1 MLTESQH
8 KTYDFI
14 KRFIDEHEYAPTIA
28 EIAQGLGVSSR
39 SYIHRNV
46 HAISKEKLIYLVPN
60 KQRNI
65 RLSDDKDQNHLPL
78 VGRIAAG
85 QPIEAIEEQ
94 NNISFSELFIGHNR
108 YILEVTGDSMIGD
121 NICDGDL
128 VVCEQA
134 DTARNGQIV
143 VALVDNQEATLKRL
157 YRDTDKNTIRLQPSN
172 PKFSEMVYE
181 PERVSVQGIYLGLV
195 RLAR

>member
-1 MLTESQH
+1 
-8 KTYDFI
+8 
-14 KRFIDEHEYAPTIA
+14 
-28 EIAQGLGVSSR
+28 
-39 SYIHRNV
+39 
-46 HAISKEKLIYLVPN
+46 
-60 KQRNI
+60 
-65 RLSDDKDQNHLPL
+65 PL

-85 QPIEAIEEQ
+85 HPIEALEDQ
-94 NNISFSELFIGHNR
+94 NNINFSELFIGHNR

-134 DTARNGQIV
+134 CTAANGQIV
-143 VALVDNQEATLKRL
+143 VALIDNQEATLKRL
-157 YRDTDKNTIRLQPSN
+157 YRDSDSNVVRLQPSN

-181 PERVSVQGIYLGLV
+181 PERVSIQGIYLGLV